1 MYFYV
6 LWLLV
11 GFLLTLYDSNY
22 RTNEF
27 FCLNNVCQLS
37 LVNYYF
43 GITNGTNLLWGLSN
57 TENFSLPMAQTFC
70 GVVQILKISVYR
82 WHKPFVGL
90 FKYWKFQFT
99 DGTNLLRIPSAGFV
113 KYSLQIMNGLKLLH
127 IPSAG
132 FVKYYFQ
139 ITNGPNLIQRQ
150 LLDTFPVG
158 HWTKE

>member
-1 MYFYV
+1 
-6 LWLLV
+6 V

-82 WHKPFVGL
+82 WHKPFAYSKCRVCQILPSDYEWPKTFAYSKCGVCQILFSDYQWPKTNTKTTVG
-90 FKYWKFQFT
+90 
-99 DGTNLLRIPSAGFV
+99 
-113 KYSLQIMNGLKLLH
+113 H
-127 IPSAG
+127 IPNRTLNKRIVS
-132 FVKYYFQ
+132 
-139 ITNGPNLIQRQ
+139 NLSPTII
-150 LLDTFPVG
+150 
-158 HWTKE
+158 